1 MKAEIITIGDE
12 ILIGQIID
20 TNSSW
25 IADQLVSNGI
35 ECVKITTVA
44 DQKSSI
50 LNTIINSTA
59 DLIIMTGGL
68 GPTKDDIT
76 KTVLCDFFNDQLI
89 VNPKVLNDISQFFE
103 RKKRTK
109 IIDLNKDQAL
119 VPSKARVIR
128 NMMGTA
134 PGLWFNQKGANLL
147 ALPGVPYEMKRLF
160 KDFLELFRN
169 ENKLRII
176 VNKTIYIKNIPES
189 QIADNIKEWE
199 NTLHK
204 DIKLAYLPRPG
215 LVRLR
220 LSTIGNDEIKQNKLI
235 NSELEK
241 LKEYIEFN
249 ESEINLNQ
257 LIHDK
262 FIKSNF
268 TLSVAESCSSGIIA
282 SELTSN
288 AGSSKYFSG
297 GIIAY
302 SDKIKQDI
310 LDIDKEII
318 KKQSSVCSDVAKLMV
333 ENVAKKFSSD
343 FSIST
348 TGYAS
353 TSPSN
358 DNNITAGKVFIG
370 IKTPN
375 SLFVEEF
382 LFSGDRKIIIQ
393 QVKDKALELLLN
405 EIKKIK

>member
-119 VPSKARVIR
+119 VPSKARIIR

-134 PGLWFNQKGANLL
+134 PALWFNQKGANLL

-189 QIADNIKEWE
+189 QIADIIKEWE
-199 NTLHK
+199 NNLHK

-220 LSTIGNDEIKQNKLI
+220 LSTNGNDEIKQNKLI

-257 LIHDK
+257 LVHDK
-262 FIKSNF
+262 FIKSDF

-353 TSPSN
+353 PSN
-358 DNNITAGKVFIG
+358 DNNITVGKVFIG

>member
-35 ECVKITTVA
+35 ECIKITTVA

-119 VPSKARVIR
+119 VPSKARIIR

-134 PGLWFNQKGANLL
+134 PGLWFNQKGVDLL

-160 KDFLELFRN
+160 KDFLKLFRN

-189 QIADNIKEWE
+189 QIADIIKEWE

-257 LIHDK
+257 LVHDK

-353 TSPSN
+353 PSN
-358 DNNITAGKVFIG
+358 DNNITVGKVFIG

>member
-35 ECVKITTVA
+35 ECIKITTVA

-50 LNTIINSTA
+50 HNTIINSTA

-76 KTVLCDFFNDQLI
+76 KTVLCDLFNDQLI

-189 QIADNIKEWE
+189 QIADIIKEWE

-220 LSTIGNDEIKQNKLI
+220 LSTIGNDKIKQNKLI

-257 LIHDK
+257 LVHDK

-353 TSPSN
+353 PSN
-358 DNNITAGKVFIG
+358 DNNITVGKVFIG
-370 IKTPN
+370 IKTPH

-382 LFSGDRKIIIQ
+382 LLSGDRKIIIQ

>member
-119 VPSKARVIR
+119 VPSKARIIR

-134 PGLWFNQKGANLL
+134 PALWFNQKGANLL

-160 KDFLELFRN
+160 KDFLKLFRN

-189 QIADNIKEWE
+189 QIADIIKEWE

-257 LIHDK
+257 LVHDK

-302 SDKIKQDI
+302 SDQIKQDI

-348 TGYAS
+348 TGYA
-353 TSPSN
+353 SPSN

>member
-35 ECVKITTVA
+35 ECIKITTVA

-50 LNTIINSTA
+50 FNTIIKSTA

-76 KTVLCDFFNDQLI
+76 KTVLCDLFNDQLI

-134 PGLWFNQKGANLL
+134 PGLWFNQKGTNLL

-189 QIADNIKEWE
+189 QIADIIKEWE

-257 LIHDK
+257 LVHDK

-268 TLSVAESCSSGIIA
+268 TLSVAESCSSGTIA

-353 TSPSN
+353 SSN
-358 DNNITAGKVFIG
+358 DNNIPVGKVFIG

-393 QVKDKALELLLN
+393 QVKDKALELLFN

>member
-35 ECVKITTVA
+35 ECIKITTVA

-50 LNTIINSTA
+50 LNTIIKSTA

-119 VPSKARVIR
+119 VPSKARIIR

-134 PGLWFNQKGANLL
+134 PGLWFNQKGVDLL

-160 KDFLELFRN
+160 KDFLKLFRN

-189 QIADNIKEWE
+189 QIADIIKEWE

-257 LIHDK
+257 LVHDK

-353 TSPSN
+353 PSN
-358 DNNITAGKVFIG
+358 DKNITAGKVFIG
-370 IKTPN
+370 IKTPY

>member
-35 ECVKITTVA
+35 ECIKMTTVA

-50 LNTIINSTA
+50 HNTIINSTA

-76 KTVLCDFFNDQLI
+76 KTVLCDLFNDQLI

-189 QIADNIKEWE
+189 QIADIIKEWE

-257 LIHDK
+257 LVHDK
-262 FIKSNF
+262 FSKSNF

-302 SDKIKQDI
+302 SDQIKQDI

-353 TSPSN
+353 QSN
-358 DNNITAGKVFIG
+358 DNNITVGKVFIG

>member
-35 ECVKITTVA
+35 ECIKITTVA

-189 QIADNIKEWE
+189 QIADIIKEWE
-199 NTLHK
+199 NNLHK

-220 LSTIGNDEIKQNKLI
+220 LSTNGNDEIKQNKLI

-257 LIHDK
+257 LVHDK
-262 FIKSNF
+262 FIKSDF

-310 LDIDKEII
+310 LGIDKEII

-353 TSPSN
+353 PSN
-358 DNNITAGKVFIG
+358 DNNITVGKVFIG

>member
-119 VPSKARVIR
+119 VPSKARIIR

-189 QIADNIKEWE
+189 QIADIIKEWE
-199 NTLHK
+199 NNLHK

-220 LSTIGNDEIKQNKLI
+220 LSTNGNDEIKQNKLI

-257 LIHDK
+257 LVHDK
-262 FIKSNF
+262 FIKSDF

-353 TSPSN
+353 PSPSN
-358 DNNITAGKVFIG
+358 DDNITAGKVFIG

>member
-35 ECVKITTVA
+35 ECIKITTVA

-50 LNTIINSTA
+50 HNTIINSTA

-76 KTVLCDFFNDQLI
+76 KTVLCDLFNDQLI

-134 PGLWFNQKGANLL
+134 PALWFNQKGANLL

-160 KDFLELFRN
+160 KDFLKLFRN

-189 QIADNIKEWE
+189 QIADIIKEWE

-257 LIHDK
+257 LVHDK

-353 TSPSN
+353 SSN
-358 DNNITAGKVFIG
+358 DNNIPVGKVFIG

>member
-35 ECVKITTVA
+35 ECIKITTVA

-50 LNTIINSTA
+50 LNTIIKSTA

-68 GPTKDDIT
+68 GPTKDDIP

-119 VPSKARVIR
+119 VPSKARIIR

-134 PGLWFNQKGANLL
+134 PGLWFNQKGVDLL

-160 KDFLELFRN
+160 RDFLKLFRN

-189 QIADNIKEWE
+189 QIADLIKEWE

-257 LIHDK
+257 LVHDK

-288 AGSSKYFSG
+288 AGSSMYFSG

-353 TSPSN
+353 PSN
-358 DNNITAGKVFIG
+358 DNNITVGKVFIG

-393 QVKDKALELLLN
+393 QVKDKALELLFN

>member
-119 VPSKARVIR
+119 VPSKARIIR

-134 PGLWFNQKGANLL
+134 PGLWFNQKGVDLL

-160 KDFLELFRN
+160 KDFLKLFRN
-169 ENKLRII
+169 ENKLKII

-257 LIHDK
+257 LVHDK
-262 FIKSNF
+262 FIKSDF

-302 SDKIKQDI
+302 SDQIKQGI

-353 TSPSN
+353 PSPSN
-358 DNNITAGKVFIG
+358 DNNITVGKVFIG

>member
-1 MKAEIITIGDE
+1 
-12 ILIGQIID
+12 
-20 TNSSW
+20 
-25 IADQLVSNGI
+25 
-35 ECVKITTVA
+35 
-44 DQKSSI
+44 
-50 LNTIINSTA
+50 
-59 DLIIMTGGL
+59 
-68 GPTKDDIT
+68 
-76 KTVLCDFFNDQLI
+76 
-89 VNPKVLNDISQFFE
+89 
-103 RKKRTK
+103 
-109 IIDLNKDQAL
+109 
-119 VPSKARVIR
+119 
-128 NMMGTA
+128 
-134 PGLWFNQKGANLL
+134 
-147 ALPGVPYEMKRLF
+147 MKRLF
-160 KDFLELFRN
+160 KDFLKLFRN

-189 QIADNIKEWE
+189 QIADIIKEWE

-220 LSTIGNDEIKQNKLI
+220 LSTNGNDEIKQNKLI

-257 LIHDK
+257 LVHDK
-262 FIKSNF
+262 FIKSDF

-302 SDKIKQDI
+302 SDKTKQDI

-353 TSPSN
+353 PSN
-358 DNNITAGKVFIG
+358 DNNITVGKVFIG
-370 IKTPN
+370 IKTPH

>member
-50 LNTIINSTA
+50 LNTIIKSTA

-189 QIADNIKEWE
+189 QIADIIKEWE

-215 LVRLR
+215 IVRLR

-257 LIHDK
+257 LVHDK
-262 FIKSNF
+262 FIKSDF

-353 TSPSN
+353 PSN

>member
-35 ECVKITTVA
+35 ECIKITTVA

-76 KTVLCDFFNDQLI
+76 KTVLCDLFNDQLI

-134 PGLWFNQKGANLL
+134 PGLWFNQKGVDLL

-160 KDFLELFRN
+160 KDFLKLFRN

-189 QIADNIKEWE
+189 QIADIIKEWE
-199 NTLHK
+199 NTLYK

-257 LIHDK
+257 LVHDK

-302 SDKIKQDI
+302 SDQIKQDI

-353 TSPSN
+353 PSN
-358 DNNITAGKVFIG
+358 DNNITVGKVYIG

>member
-35 ECVKITTVA
+35 ECIKITTVA

-50 LNTIINSTA
+50 LNAIINSTA

-76 KTVLCDFFNDQLI
+76 KTVLCDLFNDQLI

-134 PGLWFNQKGANLL
+134 PGLWFNQKGVDLL

-189 QIADNIKEWE
+189 QIADIIKEWE

-257 LIHDK
+257 LVHDK

-302 SDKIKQDI
+302 SDQIKQDI

-353 TSPSN
+353 PSN
-358 DNNITAGKVFIG
+358 DNNITVGKVFIG
-370 IKTPN
+370 IKTPH

-393 QVKDKALELLLN
+393 QVKEKALELLLN

>member
-35 ECVKITTVA
+35 ECIKITTVA

-76 KTVLCDFFNDQLI
+76 KTVLCDLFNDQLI

-119 VPSKARVIR
+119 VPSKARIIR

-160 KDFLELFRN
+160 KDFLKLFRN

-189 QIADNIKEWE
+189 QIADIIKEWE

-257 LIHDK
+257 LVHDK

-353 TSPSN
+353 PSN
-358 DNNITAGKVFIG
+358 DDNITAGKVFIG

>member
-35 ECVKITTVA
+35 ECIKITTVA

-76 KTVLCDFFNDQLI
+76 KTVLCDLFNDQLI

-134 PGLWFNQKGANLL
+134 PGLWFNQKGVDLL

-189 QIADNIKEWE
+189 QIADIIKEWE
-199 NTLHK
+199 NTLHN

-257 LIHDK
+257 LVHDK

-302 SDKIKQDI
+302 SDQIKQDI

-318 KKQSSVCSDVAKLMV
+318 KKQSSVCLDVAKLMV

-353 TSPSN
+353 PSN
-358 DNNITAGKVFIG
+358 DNNITVGKVFIG

>member
-35 ECVKITTVA
+35 ECIKITTVA

-50 LNTIINSTA
+50 HNTIINSTA

-76 KTVLCDFFNDQLI
+76 KTVLCDLFNDQLI

-189 QIADNIKEWE
+189 QIADIIKEWE

-257 LIHDK
+257 LVHDK
-262 FIKSNF
+262 FIKSDF

-282 SELTSN
+282 SELISN

-318 KKQSSVCSDVAKLMV
+318 KKKSSVCSDVAKLMV
-333 ENVAKKFSSD
+333 ENVAKKFASD

-353 TSPSN
+353 PSN
-358 DNNITAGKVFIG
+358 DNNITVGKVFIG
-370 IKTPN
+370 IKTPH

-382 LFSGDRKIIIQ
+382 LLSGDRKIIIQ

>member
-25 IADQLVSNGI
+25 IADQLVRNGI
-35 ECVKITTVA
+35 ECIKITTVA

-50 LNTIINSTA
+50 LNTIIKSTA

-76 KTVLCDFFNDQLI
+76 KTVLCDLFNDKLI

-119 VPSKARVIR
+119 VPSKARIIR

-134 PGLWFNQKGANLL
+134 PGLWFNQKGVDLL

-160 KDFLELFRN
+160 KDFLKLFRN

-189 QIADNIKEWE
+189 QIADIIKEWE

-249 ESEINLNQ
+249 EFEINLNQ
-257 LIHDK
+257 LVHDK
-262 FIKSNF
+262 FIKSDF

-353 TSPSN
+353 PSN
-358 DNNITAGKVFIG
+358 DNNITVGKVFIG

>member
-89 VNPKVLNDISQFFE
+89 VNPKVLNDITQFFE

-160 KDFLELFRN
+160 KDFLKLFRN

-189 QIADNIKEWE
+189 QIADIIKEWE

-257 LIHDK
+257 LVHDK
-262 FIKSNF
+262 FIKSDF

-302 SDKIKQDI
+302 SDQIKQDI

-353 TSPSN
+353 ASPSN

>member
-35 ECVKITTVA
+35 ECIKITTVA

-119 VPSKARVIR
+119 VPSKARIIR

-134 PGLWFNQKGANLL
+134 PALWFNQKGANLL

-160 KDFLELFRN
+160 KDFLKLFRN

-189 QIADNIKEWE
+189 QIADIIKEWE

-220 LSTIGNDEIKQNKLI
+220 LSTIGNDEIKQDKLI

-249 ESEINLNQ
+249 EFEINLNQ

-302 SDKIKQDI
+302 SDQIKQDI

>member
-35 ECVKITTVA
+35 ECIKITTVA

-50 LNTIINSTA
+50 HNTIINSTA

-160 KDFLELFRN
+160 KDFLKLFRN

-189 QIADNIKEWE
+189 QIADIIKEWE

-241 LKEYIEFN
+241 LKEYIEFH

-257 LIHDK
+257 LVHDK

-353 TSPSN
+353 PSN
-358 DNNITAGKVFIG
+358 DNNITVGKVFIG

>member
-134 PGLWFNQKGANLL
+134 PGLWFNQKGVDLL

-160 KDFLELFRN
+160 KDFLKLFRN

-189 QIADNIKEWE
+189 QIADIIKEWE
-199 NTLHK
+199 NNLHK

-220 LSTIGNDEIKQNKLI
+220 LSTNGNDEIKQNKLI

-257 LIHDK
+257 LVHDK
-262 FIKSNF
+262 FIKSDF

-353 TSPSN
+353 PSN
-358 DNNITAGKVFIG
+358 DNNITVGKVFIG

>member
-35 ECVKITTVA
+35 ECIKITTVA

-50 LNTIINSTA
+50 HNTIINSTA

-76 KTVLCDFFNDQLI
+76 KTVLCDLFNDQLI

-134 PGLWFNQKGANLL
+134 PGLWFNQKGVDLL

-160 KDFLELFRN
+160 KDFLKLFRN

-189 QIADNIKEWE
+189 QIADIIKEWE

-257 LIHDK
+257 LVHDK
-262 FIKSNF
+262 FIKSDF

-343 FSIST
+343 YAIST
-348 TGYAS
+348 TGYAN
-353 TSPSN
+353 PSN
-358 DNNITAGKVFIG
+358 DNNITVGKVFIG
-370 IKTPN
+370 IKTPY

>member
-25 IADQLVSNGI
+25 IADQLVSYGI
-35 ECVKITTVA
+35 ECIKITTVA
-44 DQKSSI
+44 DQKYSI
-50 LNTIINSTA
+50 HNTIINSTA

-76 KTVLCDFFNDQLI
+76 KTVLCDLFNDQLI

-109 IIDLNKDQAL
+109 IIDLNKEQAL
-119 VPSKARVIR
+119 VPSKARIIR

-134 PGLWFNQKGANLL
+134 PGLWFNQKGVDLL

-160 KDFLELFRN
+160 KDFLKLFRN
-169 ENKLRII
+169 ENKLKII

-189 QIADNIKEWE
+189 QIADIIKEWE

-257 LIHDK
+257 LVHDK

-353 TSPSN
+353 PSN
-358 DNNITAGKVFIG
+358 DNNITVGKVFIG

>member
-35 ECVKITTVA
+35 ECIKITTVA

-134 PGLWFNQKGANLL
+134 PGLWFNQKGVDLL

-160 KDFLELFRN
+160 KDFLKLFRN
-169 ENKLRII
+169 EHKLRII

-189 QIADNIKEWE
+189 QIADIIKEWE

-257 LIHDK
+257 LVHDK

-353 TSPSN
+353 PSN
-358 DNNITAGKVFIG
+358 DNNITVGKVFIG

>member
-25 IADQLVSNGI
+25 IADQLVSYGI
-35 ECVKITTVA
+35 ECIKITTVA

-50 LNTIINSTA
+50 HNTIINSTA

-134 PGLWFNQKGANLL
+134 PGLWFNQKGTNLL

-189 QIADNIKEWE
+189 QIADIIKDWE

-257 LIHDK
+257 LVHDK

-353 TSPSN
+353 PSN
-358 DNNITAGKVFIG
+358 DNNITVGKVFIG

>member
-35 ECVKITTVA
+35 ECIKITTVA

-50 LNTIINSTA
+50 HNTIINSTA

-76 KTVLCDFFNDQLI
+76 KTVLCDLFNDQLI

-189 QIADNIKEWE
+189 QIADIIKEWE

-257 LIHDK
+257 LVHDK

-282 SELTSN
+282 SELISN

-353 TSPSN
+353 QSN
-358 DNNITAGKVFIG
+358 DNNITVGKVFIG

>member
-35 ECVKITTVA
+35 ECIKITTVA

-50 LNTIINSTA
+50 LNTIIKSTA

-160 KDFLELFRN
+160 KDFLKLFRN

-189 QIADNIKEWE
+189 QIADIIKEWE

-257 LIHDK
+257 LVHDK

-353 TSPSN
+353 PSN
-358 DNNITAGKVFIG
+358 DNNITVGKVFIG

-393 QVKDKALELLLN
+393 QVKDKALELLFN

>member
-35 ECVKITTVA
+35 ECIKITTVA

-50 LNTIINSTA
+50 HNTIINSTA

-76 KTVLCDFFNDQLI
+76 KTVLCDLFNDQLI

-189 QIADNIKEWE
+189 QIADIIKEWE

-257 LIHDK
+257 LVHDK
-262 FIKSNF
+262 FIKSDF

-333 ENVAKKFSSD
+333 ENVAKKFASD

-348 TGYAS
+348 TGYV
-353 TSPSN
+353 SPSN
-358 DNNITAGKVFIG
+358 DNNITVGKVFIG
-370 IKTPN
+370 IKTPH

-382 LFSGDRKIIIQ
+382 LLSGDRKIIIQ

>member
-35 ECVKITTVA
+35 ECIKITTVA

-134 PGLWFNQKGANLL
+134 PGLWFNQKGVDLL

-189 QIADNIKEWE
+189 QIADIIKEWE
-199 NTLHK
+199 NTLHN

-249 ESEINLNQ
+249 EFEINLNQ
-257 LIHDK
+257 LVHDK

-302 SDKIKQDI
+302 SDQIKQDI

-353 TSPSN
+353 PSN
-358 DNNITAGKVFIG
+358 DNNITVGKVFIG

>member
-35 ECVKITTVA
+35 ECIKITTVA

-50 LNTIINSTA
+50 FNTIIKSTA

-89 VNPKVLNDISQFFE
+89 VNSKVLNDISQFFE
-103 RKKRTK
+103 RKKRMK

-134 PGLWFNQKGANLL
+134 PGLWFNQKGVDLL

-189 QIADNIKEWE
+189 QIADIIKEWE

-257 LIHDK
+257 LVHDK

-353 TSPSN
+353 PSN
-358 DNNITAGKVFIG
+358 DNNITVGKVFIG

-393 QVKDKALELLLN
+393 QVKDKALELLFN

>member
-1 MKAEIITIGDE
+1 M
-12 ILIGQIID
+12 
-20 TNSSW
+20 
-25 IADQLVSNGI
+25 
-35 ECVKITTVA
+35 
-44 DQKSSI
+44 
-50 LNTIINSTA
+50 
-59 DLIIMTGGL
+59 
-68 GPTKDDIT
+68 
-76 KTVLCDFFNDQLI
+76 
-89 VNPKVLNDISQFFE
+89 
-103 RKKRTK
+103 
-109 IIDLNKDQAL
+109 
-119 VPSKARVIR
+119 
-128 NMMGTA
+128 
-134 PGLWFNQKGANLL
+134 
-147 ALPGVPYEMKRLF
+147 
-160 KDFLELFRN
+160 
-169 ENKLRII
+169 
-176 VNKTIYIKNIPES
+176 
-189 QIADNIKEWE
+189 
-199 NTLHK
+199 
-204 DIKLAYLPRPG
+204 
-215 LVRLR
+215 R

-257 LIHDK
+257 LVHDK

-358 DNNITAGKVFIG
+358 DDNNTVGKVFIG
-370 IKTPN
+370 IKTPH

>member
-1 MKAEIITIGDE
+1 MRINKTF
-12 ILIGQIID
+12 
-20 TNSSW
+20 
-25 IADQLVSNGI
+25 I
-35 ECVKITTVA
+35 E
-44 DQKSSI
+44 D
-50 LNTIINSTA
+50 L
-59 DLIIMTGGL
+59 LIIEPQL
-68 GPTKDDIT
+68 
-76 KTVLCDFFNDQLI
+76 FNDI
-89 VNPKVLNDISQFFE
+89 RGSFYETYN
-103 RKKRTK
+103 KKYFDK

-119 VPSKARVIR
+119 VPSKARIIR

-134 PGLWFNQKGANLL
+134 PALWFNQKGANLL

-160 KDFLELFRN
+160 KDFLKLFRN

-189 QIADNIKEWE
+189 QIADIIKEWE
-199 NTLHK
+199 NNLHK

-220 LSTIGNDEIKQNKLI
+220 LSTNGNDEIKQNKLI

-257 LIHDK
+257 LVHDK
-262 FIKSNF
+262 FIKSDF

-353 TSPSN
+353 PSS
-358 DNNITAGKVFIG
+358 DNNITVGKVFIG

>member
-35 ECVKITTVA
+35 ECIKITTVA

-189 QIADNIKEWE
+189 QIADIIKEWE
-199 NTLHK
+199 NNLHK

-257 LIHDK
+257 LVHDK

-310 LDIDKEII
+310 LGIDKEII

-353 TSPSN
+353 PSN
-358 DNNITAGKVFIG
+358 DNNITVGKVFIG

>member
-35 ECVKITTVA
+35 ECIKITTVA

-50 LNTIINSTA
+50 LNTIIKSTA

-160 KDFLELFRN
+160 KDFLKLFRN

-189 QIADNIKEWE
+189 QIADIIKEWE
-199 NTLHK
+199 NNLHK

-257 LIHDK
+257 LVHDK

-353 TSPSN
+353 PSN
-358 DNNITAGKVFIG
+358 DNNITVGKVFIG
-370 IKTPN
+370 IKTPD

>member
-35 ECVKITTVA
+35 ECIKITTVA

-50 LNTIINSTA
+50 LNTIIKSTA

-119 VPSKARVIR
+119 VPSKARIIR
-128 NMMGTA
+128 NIMGTA
-134 PGLWFNQKGANLL
+134 PGLWFNQKGVDLL

-160 KDFLELFRN
+160 KDFLKLFRN

-189 QIADNIKEWE
+189 QIADIIKEWE

-220 LSTIGNDEIKQNKLI
+220 LSTVGNDETKQNKLI

-257 LIHDK
+257 LVHDK

-302 SDKIKQDI
+302 SDQIKQDI

-353 TSPSN
+353 QSN
-358 DNNITAGKVFIG
+358 DNNITVGKVFIG

>member
-35 ECVKITTVA
+35 ECIKITTVA

-76 KTVLCDFFNDQLI
+76 KTVLCDLLNDQLI

-134 PGLWFNQKGANLL
+134 PGLWFNQKGVDLL

-189 QIADNIKEWE
+189 QIADIIKEWE

-235 NSELEK
+235 NTELEK

-257 LIHDK
+257 LVHDK

-333 ENVAKKFSSD
+333 ENVSKKFSSD

-353 TSPSN
+353 QSN
-358 DNNITAGKVFIG
+358 DNNITVGKVFIG